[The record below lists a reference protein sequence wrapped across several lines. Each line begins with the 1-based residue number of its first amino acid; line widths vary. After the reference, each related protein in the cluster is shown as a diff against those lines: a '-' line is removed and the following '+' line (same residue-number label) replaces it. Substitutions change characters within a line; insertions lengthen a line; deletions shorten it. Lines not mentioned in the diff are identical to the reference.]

1 MYLMRSVRQRIAA
14 LLGCPGQKPT
24 PDIAEGAAF
33 SAFGEDAI
41 LQKVISEYPDIPHSY
56 VDVGAGDGIS
66 MSNTYRLALQQWEGL
81 CLELDGERFA
91 DLAERYA
98 ELPKVRL
105 DRTRVSPDN
114 ICDTLRAH
122 AIPRDFGILSLDID
136 SYDHD
141 VLASLL
147 ENFSP
152 RVIVAE
158 INEKVPPPI
167 FFTAR
172 YDATHAFDGVC
183 YGQSLTA
190 LTELS
195 AKYGYRLRQCEFNNA
210 FLLHESICQETA
222 IAAEQAYNTGYRD
235 RADRAALFPYN
246 QRVDALLGL
255 SPEEGAAKFDSF
267 ISGKHKGHYS
277 LHVLKTPVS
286 ADSGN

>member
-1 MYLMRSVRQRIAA
+1 M
-14 LLGCPGQKPT
+14 LGCPSQTSRPE
-24 PDIAEGAAF
+24 PAEDTTF

-41 LQKVISEYPDIPHSY
+41 LQKYISDYPDIPHSY
-56 VDVGAGDGIS
+56 VDIGAGDGIS
-66 MSNTYRLALQQWEGL
+66 MSNTYRLALQQWDGL

-98 ELPKVRL
+98 ELPRVML
-105 DRTRVSPDN
+105 NRTRVSPRN
-114 ICDTLRAH
+114 ICATLTAH
-122 AIPRDFGILSLDID
+122 NIPHNFGILSLDID

-147 ENFSP
+147 EKFSP

-172 YDATHAFDGVC
+172 YDAAHEFDGVC

-195 AKYGYRLRQCEFNNA
+195 AKYGYRLRQCEYNNA
-210 FLLHESICQETA
+210 FLLHERISLQP
-222 IAAEQAYNTGYRD
+222 AAQADLAYGAGYRD
-235 RADRAALFPYN
+235 RADRATLFPYN
-246 QRVDALLGL
+246 NRVDALLDL
-255 SPEEGAAKFDSF
+255 APEEGAETFEGF
-267 ISGKHKGHYS
+267 IADRHKGHYS
-277 LHVLKTPVS
+277 LHVPTAPSPLSDGEIT
-286 ADSGN
+286 